1 MTVKGFDRED
11 VSRRRALIFGEE
23 CGHRFDVLF
32 DGKAVVSYPYDPF
45 EDEGGWVDPAHLVPS
60 AKNAAEAFENLTGH
74 AAYHMFA
81 DETFEDAYAIL
92 YENVDEAEWPEGRAE
107 LRAGGAY
114 CYVSSA
120 GFPSE
125 NGFRWV
131 PLVGMGTENVSA
143 DLDEL
148 RIGEG
153 R

>member
-1 MTVKGFDRED
+1 MTVRGFDRED

-81 DETFEDAYAIL
+81 DEMFEDTYAIL
-92 YENVDEAEWPEGRAE
+92 YENVDEAEWSEERAE
-107 LRAGGAY
+107 LKAGGAY